1 LVYKAINSLIS
12 EFIYAQAFLD
22 IKLFFYVYTKT
33 IIPGSNEAR
42 AGGSGPGLGP
52 LGLEVTTMT
61 LQGS

>member
-1 LVYKAINSLIS
+1 MPKP
-12 EFIYAQAFLD
+12 FLD
-22 IKLFFYVYTKT
+22 IKLFFYVYTKS

-42 AGGSGPGLGP
+42 AGGSGSGLGP